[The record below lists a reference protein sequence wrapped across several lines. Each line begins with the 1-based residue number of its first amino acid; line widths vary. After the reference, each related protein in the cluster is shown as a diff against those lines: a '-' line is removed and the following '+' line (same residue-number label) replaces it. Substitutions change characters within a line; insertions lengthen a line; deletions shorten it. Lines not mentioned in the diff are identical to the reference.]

1 MHKIVFKTT
10 NLSKSFK
17 KKQVLFDINLE
28 IPKSKVYGLLGVN
41 GSGKS
46 TLMKIMTGI
55 ITDYTGNM
63 FFENNDWSRN
73 DLKRIGALIEY
84 PALYGNLNAL
94 ENLKIAC
101 LEEGIDLDKRDSVL
115 QMLKI
120 SDTGNKKVSQFSL
133 GMKQRLGIAMALL
146 KEPSLLI
153 LDEPF
158 NGLDPYGI
166 KELKEFIKDM
176 SSKGVT
182 ILVSSHILS
191 DIQDIADV
199 VGIINEGK
207 LVYQKEYLDTENLEE
222 IFFKETQGRV

>member
-1 MHKIVFKTT
+1 MHKIVFKTI

-28 IPKSKVYGLLGVN
+28 IPKGKVYGLLGVN

-84 PALYGNLNAL
+84 PALYGNLTAL

-176 SSKGVT
+176 SSK
-182 ILVSSHILS
+182 
-191 DIQDIADV
+191 
-199 VGIINEGK
+199 
-207 LVYQKEYLDTENLEE
+207 
-222 IFFKETQGRV
+222 